1 MPHASSVRTQFS
13 TFVLVTVAL
22 VSISCGESDEPAGD
36 SATELVIP
44 AVEVVQARSG
54 ALPLSERLTGTVR
67 AAGEV
72 AIYPQASGPVVEV
85 FAQNGSAVKK
95 GDPLV
100 RIRAPGSQPLLEQ
113 ARSNVDLAQAEVKQA
128 EAALADIETRFKRAQ
143 VLGERGIVSV
153 ESVQTLRAE
162 AETAR
167 ATVAAARARAQAA
180 QAAVDERAEV
190 RGQLVVRA
198 PISGLVGQRN
208 VEVGMRVDPQS
219 PLFVIGRLD
228 AVRVEVPVT
237 QEILA
242 RIRKDQRVEI
252 DPGNDRPPIVAQVSR
267 ISPFLAA
274 GSYSAE
280 VEIDVPNESG
290 VLVPGMFVPVAIFY
304 GESEQATLIP
314 TSALYDDPRTGQ
326 QGVFVLA
333 DAPSPADPA
342 ANDDGQGPLDVDPT
356 PTRFRPVT
364 VIAEGP
370 QTLGVNAVQPGEWV
384 VVVGQHLLAAQGAT
398 DAPVARVRIVAWERI
413 LELQGLQRHD
423 LLRQFMEEQ
432 QRQASR
438 VGGATP
444 AKPGGSF

>member
-1 MPHASSVRTQFS
+1 M
-13 TFVLVTVAL
+13 LVTVAL
-22 VSISCGESDEPAGD
+22 VSISCGETDEPAGD

-113 ARSNVDLAQAEVKQA
+113 ARSNVDLAQAEVKQS

-432 QRQASR
+432 QRQALKS
-438 VGGATP
+438 
-444 AKPGGSF
+444 SS